1 MTSPIWIRP
10 DRLPPC
16 PAILLFPCSCGDS
29 CLGCPRAKL
38 WVPHFSR
45 FLREVGILVSSPEP
59 FHATA
64 SHPRRIYSNDPRTTP
79 LCSCFP
85 CKSGRMAG
93 TIGATPDRAASSKT
107 VGQLTWDEKGD
118 IMNMPQ
124 QAGQGS
130 ELSHPRSSK
139 PCPEREEEARKIR
152 RLQVM
157 ISMVMS
163 VIGQDPNLT
172 VEEASELAA
181 GAKRA
186 ALAMFPDKEL
196 AYDLLYKPR
205 LQRLMKERFRLQ

>member
-1 MTSPIWIRP
+1 
-10 DRLPPC
+10 
-16 PAILLFPCSCGDS
+16 
-29 CLGCPRAKL
+29 
-38 WVPHFSR
+38 
-45 FLREVGILVSSPEP
+45 
-59 FHATA
+59 
-64 SHPRRIYSNDPRTTP
+64 
-79 LCSCFP
+79 
-85 CKSGRMAG
+85 
-93 TIGATPDRAASSKT
+93 
-107 VGQLTWDEKGD
+107 
-118 IMNMPQ
+118 MNMHQ
-124 QAGQGS
+124 QAGQ
-130 ELSHPRSSK
+130 ESSF
-139 PCPEREEEARKIR
+139 PIAEQQSLPEREEEARKIR